1 MADKEQIEK
10 LKRVILDDAGRK
22 RDDAGHGG
30 RMDDGGASRLE
41 DQVRFFTLGQQ
52 GDIPVE
58 WREYEKYL
66 DPEWAEYER
75 LKKKFRS

>member
-1 MADKEQIEK
+1 
-10 LKRVILDDAGRK
+10 
-22 RDDAGHGG
+22 
-30 RMDDGGASRLE
+30 MDDGGASRLE